1 MCVCQRCEWVIL
13 PRPRKEFF
21 QLNAQ
26 RESRRWATCCGEIPN
41 HFPCQLRWQ
50 QLRSDFPSSPS
61 ITSSLAC
68 HFPGHS
74 DSEPLEGPPEKLR
87 NFLNKFKQIKEQW
100 QLCCFVGF
108 PATFSTK
115 PQSFFEY
122 FPYQVLLFFS
132 GLVSPRQTPKTD
144 FALQPK
150 AAESWS
156 PRFVFLANVCCR
168 SRHAPFSAIHPT
180 SPPTRSALPGRT
192 CSTAPFPAARSF
204 VGQKL
209 TYTAATSVS
218 AKYSC
223 CACSD
228 SCAFGKALKMTK
240 ITAVF

>member
-1 MCVCQRCEWVIL
+1 
-13 PRPRKEFF
+13 
-21 QLNAQ
+21 
-26 RESRRWATCCGEIPN
+26 
-41 HFPCQLRWQ
+41 
-50 QLRSDFPSSPS
+50 
-61 ITSSLAC
+61 LAC

-168 SRHAPFSAIHPT
+168 SRHAPFSTIHPT

-192 CSTAPFPAARSF
+192 CSTAPFPPLAPLLAKNSHTQLPQVFRRNIRAAP
-204 VGQKL
+204 
-209 TYTAATSVS
+209 AAIRVHL
-218 AKYSC
+218 AKH
-223 CACSD
+223 
-228 SCAFGKALKMTK
+228 LK
-240 ITAVF
+240 